1 MQVGLVRFDP
11 LSPHGSTR
19 PINTAQVTV
28 VRYTA
33 LLAMLGGT
41 AMVITGALIMTP
53 ETATGRGSMVPGPPG
68 PSIHAK
74 GHRRVIPENKVG
86 RRRKMK
92 ITGPMREMT
101 RRICGR
107 ARENERFSAE
117 NL

>member
-1 MQVGLVRFDP
+1 MKFAKFVANGMQVGLVRFDP
-11 LSPHGSTR
+11 LSPHGSIR

-74 GHRRVIPENKVG
+74 GHRRVIPENQVD
-86 RRRKMK
+86 RRRKIK
-92 ITGPMREMT
+92 KRG
-101 RRICGR
+101 GS
-107 ARENERFSAE
+107 NERNE
-117 NL
+117 K